1 MIRLLMKEET
11 LQKGQF
17 IPLDEKITDQGITVH
32 LKELYVADARI
43 SVHYKIEKENG
54 NVVPFEFDTTGLR
67 T

>member
-1 MIRLLMKEET
+1 MKK
-11 LQKGQF
+11 LQ
-17 IPLDEKITDQGITVH
+17 IKILQVH

-54 NVVPFEFDTTGLR
+54 NVVPFEFDTTELQ